1 MGLFDNSGEILNIA
15 GPVGGLI
22 AYIVVGIGVI
32 CIMEGIAEMIGHWPI
47 ANAMV
52 EFVKAFVD
60 KDLAIVV
67 GLAYWYVIPLVLDY
81 SITNESRYAYAI
93 SFATL
98 IIAAANLAS
107 YWDWSVILQDFIF
120 IGGVPILLLVI
131 NCFGVFVSTFKSFVP
146 ASQYI
151 NKSLVVW

>member
-1 MGLFDNSGEILNIA
+1 MGLCDNSGEILQIA
-15 GPVGGLI
+15 WPVGGLV
-22 AYIVVGIGVI
+22 AYLIVGVAVI

-67 GLAYWYVIPLVLDY
+67 GLAYWYLFTTASYISVY
-81 SITNESRYAYAI
+81 AEQSRYAYAI

-98 IIAAANLAS
+98 IIAAANLAR
-107 YWDWSVILQDFIF
+107 YWDWSVVLQDFIF
-120 IGGVPILLLVI
+120 ILGVPIFLLVV
-131 NCFGVFVSTFKSFVP
+131 NCLGVFVSHRTLRSHVQLP
-146 ASQYI
+146 ASSDTQ
-151 NKSLVVW
+151 W

>member
-22 AYIVVGIGVI
+22 AYIIVGIAVI
-32 CIMEGIAEMIGHWPI
+32 CIMEGVAEMIGHWPI

-67 GLAYWYVIPLVLDY
+67 GLAYWYPSPPPTYLQTLTKLGTHMPSVLPPLSL
-81 SITNESRYAYAI
+81 
-93 SFATL
+93 
-98 IIAAANLAS
+98 
-107 YWDWSVILQDFIF
+107 LQQIW
-120 IGGVPILLLVI
+120 LVI
-131 NCFGVFVSTFKSFVP
+131 GTGRWYCRTSCLFLVCLYFYSWST
-146 ASQYI
+146 AWEY
-151 NKSLVVW
+151 L